1 MNYRMIF
8 YTTAKVIMTVGVLLF
23 LPLIIAVCY
32 SEASALYIAITS
44 IGAIVVGYLLM
55 KLTTPKNNVIYS
67 REGFIIVTFSWLI
80 LSLIGCLPFYLSGQI
95 PSFID
100 AFFET
105 VSGFT
110 TTGASILNNPAD
122 MDKGLLLWRSFTH
135 WIGGMGIIVFI
146 VAINKK
152 VSDRSIHVLRAEMP
166 GYSVDKLV
174 PKAKDTA
181 IILYLIYIALTVLEI
196 ILLTFGDMTFFESVI
211 HSLGTTGTG
220 GFGIKADSIS
230 SYSAYSQWVIAIFMF
245 LSAINFNLFFLVI
258 VGKIK
263 NAIKSNELICYLIM
277 VLVSIIIVSVSIY
290 PEYKNIE
297 EVLRL
302 STFQVTSTIST
313 TGYSTANFD
322 LWPQLAKT
330 ILIFLMFVGGCAGS
344 TAGGFKVTRIVIL
357 FKRIGKELKKII
369 HPRSVEVIKTEGK
382 SVEETTVN
390 SIGIYLALYIT
401 SFISI
406 FVLVCIFGGNFA
418 PDANLFETH
427 FTATLAC
434 LNNIGPG
441 LNAVGPMANFANYN
455 PITKIILSFAMLLGR
470 LELYPLL
477 ITLSPSTWYKR

>member
-1 MNYRMIF
+1 
-8 YTTAKVIMTVGVLLF
+8 
-23 LPLIIAVCY
+23 
-32 SEASALYIAITS
+32 
-44 IGAIVVGYLLM
+44 
-55 KLTTPKNNVIYS
+55 
-67 REGFIIVTFSWLI
+67 
-80 LSLIGCLPFYLSGQI
+80 
-95 PSFID
+95 
-100 AFFET
+100 
-105 VSGFT
+105 
-110 TTGASILNNPAD
+110 
-122 MDKGLLLWRSFTH
+122 
-135 WIGGMGIIVFI
+135 
-146 VAINKK
+146 
-152 VSDRSIHVLRAEMP
+152 
-166 GYSVDKLV
+166 
-174 PKAKDTA
+174 
-181 IILYLIYIALTVLEI
+181 
-196 ILLTFGDMTFFESVI
+196 MTFFESVI

-382 SVEETTVN
+382 VTKEE
-390 SIGIYLALYIT
+390 LK
-401 SFISI
+401 
-406 FVLVCIFGGNFA
+406 
-418 PDANLFETH
+418 E
-427 FTATLAC
+427 
-434 LNNIGPG
+434 NNIGKYIAQG
-441 LNAVGPMANFANYN
+441 AILIIAVVFIVIGVANGGAADVLQKAVN
-455 PITKIILSFAMLLGR
+455 ICRECIGIG
-470 LELYPLL
+470 
-477 ITLSPSTWYKR
+477 